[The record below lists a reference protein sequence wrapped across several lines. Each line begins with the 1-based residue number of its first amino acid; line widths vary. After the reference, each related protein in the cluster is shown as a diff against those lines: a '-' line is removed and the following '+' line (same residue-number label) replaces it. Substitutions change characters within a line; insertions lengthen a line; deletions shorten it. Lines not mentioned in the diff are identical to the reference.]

1 MDLTIKKLKLNK
13 TEKLIMLINFFG
25 NGFFDRALWIIYLIS
40 NGYSL
45 VTIGILQSLLNFS
58 MFVTEIPTG
67 IFSDRYGRKKSLI
80 IGRIFII
87 LYYVTILFFSKNI
100 IILICG
106 FIVYGVGLSFISCSD
121 QALLYDFIQE
131 NNIESEST
139 KILGRYSACI
149 TIALAIS
156 MGIGGVLQRISWN
169 IVYEIT
175 IVFQIISLIITSF
188 LKESINTNKESVIKG
203 KESSIIFRITNELKS
218 FIKLDKGLKLLI
230 FGIAIY
236 QGFISLYY
244 MFSQQ
249 LFNGNNYS
257 VMAISI
263 IYSIEN
269 FISAILYTN
278 AYRLEKNFNI
288 SIILKQI
295 LIITF
300 ISISLLFFKVK
311 IFYLIAFFIISS
323 AYSIFTPIIYTMI
336 NKNIASSN
344 RATILSILSFFATL
358 IMFVLS
364 PILGKIAD
372 KFGINII
379 LAICGCIF
387 TLITLLSLKKFF
399 KKNYI

>member
-156 MGIGGVLQRISWN
+156 MGIGG
-169 IVYEIT
+169 IT
-175 IVFQIISLIITSF
+175 
-188 LKESINTNKESVIKG
+188 
-203 KESSIIFRITNELKS
+203 
-218 FIKLDKGLKLLI
+218 
-230 FGIAIY
+230 
-236 QGFISLYY
+236 
-244 MFSQQ
+244 
-249 LFNGNNYS
+249 
-257 VMAISI
+257 
-263 IYSIEN
+263 
-269 FISAILYTN
+269 
-278 AYRLEKNFNI
+278 
-288 SIILKQI
+288 
-295 LIITF
+295 
-300 ISISLLFFKVK
+300 
-311 IFYLIAFFIISS
+311 
-323 AYSIFTPIIYTMI
+323 
-336 NKNIASSN
+336 KNIMEYC
-344 RATILSILSFFATL
+344 L
-358 IMFVLS
+358 
-364 PILGKIAD
+364 
-372 KFGINII
+372 
-379 LAICGCIF
+379 
-387 TLITLLSLKKFF
+387 
-399 KKNYI
+399 